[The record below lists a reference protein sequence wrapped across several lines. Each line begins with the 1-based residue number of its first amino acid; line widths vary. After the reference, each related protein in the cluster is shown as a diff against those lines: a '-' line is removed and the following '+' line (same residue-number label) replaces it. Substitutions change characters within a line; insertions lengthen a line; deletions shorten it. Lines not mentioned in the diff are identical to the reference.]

1 LPVNPKNK
9 VIVSIYRDGDL
20 YFSVGVAE
28 STGKVVK
35 ISLPKTDK
43 TEAIED
49 ITNYYPDFELRD
61 EYRDIAKDISRIY
74 KGKKVDF
81 DLDMLE
87 LDVDKSNTNLP
98 VKSTFQ
104 KDVLL
109 ETYNIPYGEVVTYK
123 SLAEKLRSRAY
134 RAVGTVMAKNPYP
147 LVVPCHRVVKS
158 DLTIGQYGGGWKM
171 KRELLKKEGVHLKGD
186 KIIKSKKKGLF
197 NKKIIKRG

>member
-1 LPVNPKNK
+1 
-9 VIVSIYRDGDL
+9 
-20 YFSVGVAE
+20 
-28 STGKVVK
+28 
-35 ISLPKTDK
+35 
-43 TEAIED
+43 
-49 ITNYYPDFELRD
+49 
-61 EYRDIAKDISRIY
+61 
-74 KGKKVDF
+74 
-81 DLDMLE
+81 MLE

-158 DLTIGQYGGGWKM
+158 DLTIGQYGGGRKM

>member
-1 LPVNPKNK
+1 MNPKNK

-20 YFSVGVAE
+20 YFSVGVVE

-43 TEAIED
+43 TKAIAD

-61 EYRDIAKDISRIY
+61 EYKDIAKDISRIY

-81 DLDMLE
+81 DLGMLE
-87 LDVDKSNTNLP
+87 LDVDKSNRDLP

-109 ETYNIPYGEVVTYK
+109 ETYNIPYGEVETYK
-123 SLAEKLRSRAY
+123 SLAEKLISRAY
-134 RAVGTVMAKNPYP
+134 RAVGTVMAKNPFP

-158 DLTIGQYGGGWKM
+158 DLTIGQYGGGRKM
-171 KRELLKKEGVHLKGD
+171 KGELLKKEGVHLKGD
-186 KIIKSKKKGLF
+186 KIIKK
-197 NKKIIKRG
+197 NYRT